1 MSRENVSRDREQVAM
16 FAEGSTGINISLES
30 PHVRTAGIFTE
41 TDKVG
46 TAAAFERL
54 VHLLDEMLVEDVV
67 GGEVLS
73 FPFLDT
79 GAVTDIV
86 GISESLR
93 GVAHVAH
100 YITFGIHQINVGQ
113 AEER

>member
-41 TDKVG
+41 TYKVG
-46 TAAAFERL
+46 TAAAFPVEFASAF
-54 VHLLDEMLVEDVV
+54 VEDVV